1 MTPHGATGVVVT
13 ADGGFRTG
21 RTTSPPDSRVWT
33 PSTPTATGWFKTKT
47 CRLMTERTSSG
58 TCTTS
63 TSAGQ
68 RSVAVLLPSPG
79 LCLLPWD
86 KGHAVAVLLP
96 LPGPVFCAL
105 PWDKGRC
112 FVPCLETKVGVLSPA
127 LGQRSVFCPLPWGR
141 GRRFVPCLGAKVS
154 VLFIAMGQRSVYCS
168 LLWGKGLCI
177 VHCFGAKVS
186 ESQCFA
192 PCLGTKVNQCFVF
205 CLGTKVSKF
214 VLFLPWYKDQLGL
227 WVLAR

>member
-1 MTPHGATGVVVT
+1 MFYNEFVKRSVGQPNKKGLVVSQPWLWLLKYHGEAHMTQTQQQKVQI
-13 ADGGFRTG
+13 ADG
-21 RTTSPPDSRVWT
+21 TS
-33 PSTPTATGWFKTKT
+33 
-47 CRLMTERTSSG
+47 
-58 TCTTS
+58 
-63 TSAGQ
+63 
-68 RSVAVLLPSPG
+68 
-79 LCLLPWD
+79 
-86 KGHAVAVLLP
+86 
-96 LPGPVFCAL
+96 
-105 PWDKGRC
+105 
-112 FVPCLETKVGVLSPA
+112 A